1 MAFLRGFLVLL
12 GVLVPGAALAQ
23 ADGPLGPST
32 VSWSVQPA
40 TTSQGGPL
48 KLTLNGTVAPGW
60 HVYALKQLPGGPT
73 PLLVTL
79 ETNSAV
85 VAAGAP
91 AGSPAKTVHD
101 PAFDLD
107 TQFYADAFT
116 LTVPVRLKPH
126 LPAGPQQV
134 PVSVRFQTCNGR
146 ICQPPRTVHLSAT
159 VNLQG

>member
-1 MAFLRGFLVLL
+1 MAFVFRFFVLL
-12 GVLVPGAALAQ
+12 GLFVPGAALAQ
-23 ADGPLGPST
+23 PDGPLGPST
-32 VSWSVQPA
+32 VSWSVTPITAKQGEPA
-40 TTSQGGPL
+40 

-79 ETNSAV
+79 ETNSAAA
-85 VAAGAP
+85 AAGAP
-91 AGSPAKTVHD
+91 AGSAAKTVHD

-107 TQFYADAFT
+107 TQFYADAFS
-116 LTVPVRLKPH
+116 LTVPLRLKEH

>member
-1 MAFLRGFLVLL
+1 MAFIRGFLVLL
-12 GVLVPGAALAQ
+12 AVVFPGAALAQ
-23 ADGPLGPST
+23 GDGPLGPAT

-40 TTSQGGPL
+40 TAKQGGPL
-48 KLTLNGTVAPGW
+48 KLTLNGTVAAGW

-79 ETNSAV
+79 ETNAF
-85 VAAGAP
+85 AAADGAP
-91 AGSPAKTVHD
+91 AGSPPKTVHD

-116 LTVPVRLKPH
+116 LTVPVRLKSQ
-126 LPAGPQQV
+126 LPAGPQQI

>member
-1 MAFLRGFLVLL
+1 VAFIRGFFVLL
-12 GVLVPGAALAQ
+12 GLLVPGAALAQ
-23 ADGPLGPST
+23 ADGPFGPST

-40 TTSQGGPL
+40 AAKPGAPL
-48 KLTLNGTVAPGW
+48 KLTLNGTVAQGW
-60 HVYALKQLPGGPT
+60 HVYGLKQLPGGPT

-79 ETNSAV
+79 ETNGVASAEGT
-85 VAAGAP
+85 A

-116 LTVPVRLKPH
+116 LTVPVRLKPQ

-146 ICQPPRTVHLSAT
+146 ICQPPHTVHLSAT

>member
-1 MAFLRGFLVLL
+1 MAFLRRVLVLL
-12 GVLVPGAALAQ
+12 ALFVPGAALAQ

-40 TTSQGGPL
+40 AAKPGAPL
-48 KLTLNGTVAPGW
+48 KLTLTGTVAAGW

-79 ETNSAV
+79 ETNN
-85 VAAGAP
+85 VATADGAP
-91 AGSPAKTVHD
+91 AGSPAKTVRD

-107 TQFYADAFT
+107 TQFYADAFS
-116 LTVPVRLKPH
+116 LTVPVRLNSQ

>member
-1 MAFLRGFLVLL
+1 MAFLLRFFVLL
-12 GVLVPGAALAQ
+12 GLFVPGVALAQ

-32 VSWSVQPA
+32 VSWSVQPVTA
-40 TTSQGGPL
+40 KQGGAL
-48 KLTLNGTVAPGW
+48 KLTLNGTIAPGW

-73 PLLVTL
+73 PLLVAL
-79 ETNSAV
+79 EANSAAT
-85 VAAGAP
+85 AAGTP

-107 TQFYADAFT
+107 TQFYADAFS
-116 LTVPVRLKPH
+116 LTVPLRLKSY
-126 LPAGPQQV
+126 LPAGPQQI

>member
-1 MAFLRGFLVLL
+1 MALFHRFLVPLAL
-12 GVLVPGAALAQ
+12 FVPGAALAQ
-23 ADGPLGPST
+23 DDGALGPST
-32 VSWSVQPA
+32 VSWSVQPTA
-40 TTSQGGPL
+40 AKQGGPL
-48 KLTLNGTVAPGW
+48 KLTLNGSVAAGW

-73 PLLVTL
+73 PLVVTL
-79 ETNSAV
+79 ETNH
-85 VAAGAP
+85 VATADGAP

-116 LTVPVRLKPH
+116 LTLPVRLKPH
-126 LPAGPQQV
+126 LPAGLQQV

-146 ICQPPRTVHLSAT
+146 ICQPPRTVHLSAA

>member
-1 MAFLRGFLVLL
+1 VAFRLRFFVLL
-12 GVLVPGAALAQ
+12 GLLIPGTALAQ

-40 TTSQGGPL
+40 AASQGGVL

-73 PLLVTL
+73 PLLVSL
-79 ETNSAV
+79 ESNGVASAD
-85 VAAGAP
+85 GAP
-91 AGSPAKTVHD
+91 VGSPAKTVHD

-116 LTVPVRLKPH
+116 LTVPLRLKPH